1 MREYDLSKMQELLH
15 DFYDLTGIKICIY
28 DSRENEL
35 CYYPEKLSPFCR
47 CLRADKTQDKACR
60 LSDKNAFLAC
70 RRTRRQTILECHAG
84 LLECFSPIFCDGKL
98 IGYIAIG
105 QVRSREHAPASV
117 PEELR
122 DMYEALPSIPMR
134 KIDAAIRIL
143 DACAGYE
150 YLKALVETY
159 ESRIDT
165 RIAEYIEAH
174 LQDDLSV
181 AELCRTFF
189 LSRSELYAIFR
200 TYFQASVADFV
211 RGRRLERAKVLLET
225 TRLPVKDIAAKCGIP
240 DYNYFSKQFRRAFGV
255 TPTALRRGAR
265 P

>member
-1 MREYDLSKMQELLH
+1 MREYDLEKMQELLH

-35 CYYPEKLSPFCR
+35 CYHPEKLSPFCR
-47 CLRADKTQDKACR
+47 RLREDETQEKACR
-60 LSDKNAFLAC
+60 LSDKNAFLTC
-70 RRTRRQTILECHAG
+70 RRTRRQTVLECHAE
-84 LLECFSPIFCDGKL
+84 LLECFSPIFCEGKL

-105 QVRSREHAPASV
+105 QIRSKPHAPESV

-122 DMYEALPSIPMR
+122 PLYEALPSIPMR
-134 KIDAAIRIL
+134 KIDAAMHIL

-181 AELCRTFF
+181 TELCRTFF

-200 TYFQASVADFV
+200 TCFQTSVADFV

-225 TRLPVKDIAAKCGIP
+225 TPLPVKDIAAKCGIP

-255 TPTALRRGAR
+255 TPSALRKGVHA
-265 P
+265 

>member
-1 MREYDLSKMQELLH
+1 MREYDLNKMQQLLH

-35 CYYPEKLSPFCR
+35 CYYPEKLTPFCR
-47 CLRADKTQDKACR
+47 CLREDKAQDKACR
-60 LSDKNAFLAC
+60 LSDKNAFLTC
-70 RRTRRQTILECHAG
+70 RRTRRQTVLECHAG
-84 LLECFSPIFCDGKL
+84 LLECFSPIFCEGKL

-105 QVRSREHAPASV
+105 QIRSKPHAPKSV

-122 DMYEALPSIPMR
+122 PLYEALPSIPMR
-134 KIDAAIRIL
+134 KIDAAMHIL

-165 RIAEYIEAH
+165 RFSEYIEEH
-174 LQDDLSV
+174 LEGDLSV
-181 AELCRTFF
+181 TALCRAFYLSRAEL
-189 LSRSELYAIFR
+189 YGIFR
-200 TYFQASVADFV
+200 TYFHASVADFV
-211 RGRRLERAKVLLET
+211 RGRRLERAKVLLKT
-225 TRLPVKDIAAKCGIP
+225 TPLLVKEIAVQCGIP

-255 TPTALRRGAR
+255 TPTALRKGVQA
-265 P
+265 